1 MVVILKTSL
10 KKSPVLV
17 SHKLLVNH
25 LSPFIILEVVFFLFF
40 FLFQSQF
47 NCCVALMID
56 LQVRHT
62 ILLTFFFNISI
73 VLASEHETGNDWQRN
88 REDQQNTREDQQQT
102 RDEQLFNIMSNSSNL
117 QMYICTVPE

>member
-1 MVVILKTSL
+1 
-10 KKSPVLV
+10 
-17 SHKLLVNH
+17 
-25 LSPFIILEVVFFLFF
+25 
-40 FLFQSQF
+40 
-47 NCCVALMID
+47 MID
-56 LQVRHT
+56 LQVQHT